1 MHKGSGKEPLQG
13 CPLRPLQGSLA
24 KPMQGSLLDPTRG
37 FAGECTHGSPR
48 SLTRGLG
55 GKVMSYAK
63 ARATWASDYVYDS
76 LYLQGI
82 ITFHYNTSQI
92 DDNDRPAQCP
102 AGAQVCAEGVS
113 LTSMHD
119 GYN

>member
-1 MHKGSGKEPLQG
+1 
-13 CPLRPLQGSLA
+13 
-24 KPMQGSLLDPTRG
+24 MQGFLLDLTRG
-37 FAGECTHGSPR
+37 FAEEC
-48 SLTRGLG
+48 TRGLG

-76 LYLQGI
+76 LYLRRI
-82 ITFHYNTSQI
+82 ITFHYNTSQT

-102 AGAQVCAEGVS
+102 AGAQVCAEEVS

>member
-1 MHKGSGKEPLQG
+1 MGHRGASLVGWEARRCAMQRHEPRGS
-13 CPLRPLQGSLA
+13 
-24 KPMQGSLLDPTRG
+24 
-37 FAGECTHGSPR
+37 
-48 SLTRGLG
+48 
-55 GKVMSYAK
+55 
-63 ARATWASDYVYDS
+63 SDYVYDS
-76 LYLQGI
+76 LYLRWI

-102 AGAQVCAEGVS
+102 AGAQVCAEEVS